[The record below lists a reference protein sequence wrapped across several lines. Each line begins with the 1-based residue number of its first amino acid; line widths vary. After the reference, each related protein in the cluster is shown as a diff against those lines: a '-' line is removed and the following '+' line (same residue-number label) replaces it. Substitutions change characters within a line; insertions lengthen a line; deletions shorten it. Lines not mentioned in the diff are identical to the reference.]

1 MMFESVQK
9 ILEDYSKTLKD
20 VEAKM
25 DFEIFRKKLL
35 STIGNSAE
43 VRNSL
48 IASNN
53 ILENL
58 SENCVNHSIEL
69 QIKENEKA
77 LSASARNCDLVADPN
92 SANEVWKKSGSRQ
105 AFSDWLTSKY
115 VD

>member
-1 MMFESVQK
+1 MFDSIQK
-9 ILEDYSKTLKD
+9 ILEEYSKTLKG

-25 DFEIFRKKLL
+25 DFEFFRKKLL

-43 VRNSL
+43 VRNAL

-58 SENCVNHSIEL
+58 SKDCVNNSVEL

-77 LSASARNCDLVADPN
+77 LSAPARNCDLVADPT
-92 SANEVWKKSGSRQ
+92 SANEVWKRSGSRQ
-105 AFSDWLTSKY
+105 AFSDWLTSRF
-115 VD
+115 VE